1 MIKEAIAKLV
11 DDFDLTEAEAGQVMT
26 EIMTGAVT
34 PAQLAAFLVAL
45 RIKGETAQEILGF
58 VRVMREKA
66 LRVDV
71 QGPLLDTCGTGGD
84 ASGTFNISTAAAIVA
99 AAAGI
104 RVAKHG
110 NRSATSKCGSADVL
124 EALEVRIAVSPEQAK
139 QCIEQVGI
147 AFLFAQA
154 FHPSMKYAG
163 PTRAEIG
170 VRTVFNILGPLANP
184 ARATRQVVGVA
195 HPDLAPKVA
204 NALLG
209 LGVEH
214 ALVVHGED
222 GLDEITL
229 GGATTIHEVRSGKV
243 SFTSVTPKDLG
254 LPRATK
260 ADLAGGDKEQ
270 NAQIIR
276 ALLKGEKGPK
286 RDALLANAGAAL
298 YAGGKA
304 TSVKDGVG
312 AAAKVID
319 SGAAARKLDE
329 WAAFTRALPV

>member
-1 MIKEAIAKLV
+1 MIKEAIAKLI
-11 DDFDLTEAEAGQVMT
+11 DDLDLGEAEAGQVMT
-26 EIMTGAVT
+26 EIMTGAAT

-45 RIKGETAQEILGF
+45 RVKGETPQEILGL

-66 LRVDV
+66 LRVDM

-84 ASGTFNISTAAAIVA
+84 ASGTFNISTASAIIA

-124 EALEVRIAVSPEQAK
+124 EALGVRITLTPDQAK
-139 QCIEQVGI
+139 QCIEKVGI

-195 HPDLAPKVA
+195 HPDLAPKMASV
-204 NALLG
+204 LLG

-229 GGATTIHEVRSGKV
+229 GGATTIHEVHGGKV
-243 SFTSVTPKDLG
+243 SFTSITPKDLG
-254 LPRATK
+254 LPQATK
-260 ADLAGGDKEQ
+260 ADLAGGDKKQ
-270 NAQIIR
+270 NAQIIQ
-276 ALLKGEKGPK
+276 ALFKGEKGPK
-286 RDALLANAGAAL
+286 RHALLANAGAAL
-298 YAGGKA
+298 YVGGKA
-304 TSVKDGVG
+304 TSIKDGVG

-319 SGAAARKLDE
+319 SGAAAKKLDE
-329 WAAFTRALPV
+329 WAAFTKALPA

>member
-1 MIKEAIAKLV
+1 MIKEAIGKLV
-11 DDFDLTEAEAGQVMT
+11 DDLDLTEAEAGQVMT
-26 EIMTGAVT
+26 EIMTGAAT

-45 RIKGETAQEILGF
+45 RVKGETTHEILGL
-58 VRVMREKA
+58 VRVMREKS

-71 QGPLLDTCGTGGD
+71 SGPLLDTCGTGGD
-84 ASGTFNISTAAAIVA
+84 ASGTFNISTAAAIIA

-124 EALEVRIAVSPEQAK
+124 EALGVRIRVTPEQAK
-139 QCIEQVGI
+139 QSIERIGI

-170 VRTVFNILGPLANP
+170 IRTVFNILGPLANP

-195 HPDLAPKVA
+195 HPDLAPKMA
-204 NALLG
+204 NALPG

-229 GGATTIHEVRSGKV
+229 SGATTIHEVRGGQV
-243 SFTSVTPKDLG
+243 TFTSVTPKELG
-254 LPRATK
+254 LAKAAK

-270 NAQIIR
+270 NAHIIR
-276 ALLKGEKGPK
+276 SLFKGEKGPK

-298 YAGGKA
+298 YVGGKA
-304 TSVKDGVG
+304 ASIKAGV
-312 AAAKVID
+312 AAAATVID
-319 SGAAARKLDE
+319 SGGAARKLDE
-329 WAAFTRALPV
+329 WIAFSKALPS